1 MPRLVPRTRL
11 PNLTRASS
19 VIAAQPAALRG
30 VRARDLARAAALKAL
45 EPVVRQRLPRR
56 RRLEPLAVARPDAR
70 RAVERAEPHADHVRI
85 VRAPTPERRA
95 ARGAEHLR
103 EALAARA
110 PLAQQLLA
118 GHDAERARSDARLR
132 RGGRARASLA
142 ALAVAGARGDERR
155 RDLVTDAAAVAAAG
169 QRKLGHE
176 LSVPDVLVVT
186 LP

>member
-1 MPRLVPRTRL
+1 MPRWVPRTRL

-70 RAVERAEPHADHVRI
+70 VAVERAEPDADHLGV
-85 VRAPTPERRA
+85 VGAAAPEQRPARRA
-95 ARGAEHLR
+95 KHLR

-110 PLAQQLLA
+110 PRAQQLLA
-118 GHDAERARSDARLR
+118 GHDAERSRHDARLR
-132 RGGRARASLA
+132 RGGG
-142 ALAVAGARGDERR
+142 AGAP
-155 RDLVTDAAAVAAAG
+155 LTA
-169 QRKLGHE
+169 
-176 LSVPDVLVVT
+176 
-186 LP
+186 